1 MGEKVNKKKHF
12 ANKPANQP
20 DSKEDDVEDEDEDGD
35 FGKIVSPEMTT
46 KKGKMSHFE
55 RLEHQGLKGHKCKR
69 GRRAKTESPQNVKS
83 NSTNQSSRSV
93 PASPGKINP
102 YSTRGQ
108 PLGMGNKR
116 GGALG
121 GGKKYVMGS
130 MLKQKSDK
138 VHKEEEVV
146 GTMRYIY
153 EVDELGN
160 RTLVR
165 RLPVRKISA
174 ADSAAHSLK

>member
-1 MGEKVNKKKHF
+1 MGL
-12 ANKPANQP
+12 Q
-20 DSKEDDVEDEDEDGD
+20 
-35 FGKIVSPEMTT
+35 
-46 KKGKMSHFE
+46 
-55 RLEHQGLKGHKCKR
+55 GHKCKR
-69 GRRAKTESPQNVKS
+69 GRRAKTESPQNIKS
-83 NSTNQSSRSV
+83 NSNSSRSV
-93 PASPGKINP
+93 PASPGTVNP

-121 GGKKYVMGS
+121 GGKKYVKGSMAMGS

-153 EVDELGN
+153 EVD
-160 RTLVR
+160 
-165 RLPVRKISA
+165 
-174 ADSAAHSLK
+174 

>member
-1 MGEKVNKKKHF
+1 MG
-12 ANKPANQP
+12 
-20 DSKEDDVEDEDEDGD
+20 
-35 FGKIVSPEMTT
+35 
-46 KKGKMSHFE
+46 
-55 RLEHQGLKGHKCKR
+55 
-69 GRRAKTESPQNVKS
+69 S
-83 NSTNQSSRSV
+83 NNNSNSSRSV
-93 PASPGKINP
+93 PASPGTVNP

-121 GGKKYVMGS
+121 GGKKYVKGSMAMGS

-174 ADSAAHSLK
+174 ADSTPHSLK